1 MDPNTGKKEIFNKL
15 SKEQGM
21 KLLEKEDFISDV
33 YPTGRA
39 AVQAAQRNPDYVAAF
54 LSVTLGPRP
63 IQDILHEFRTD
74 SKTARLPI
82 ALLADPRNVIQADQ
96 LAGDDPL
103 TLVLFPPQD
112 SEMAH
117 QDIQKLIALT
127 GRYFVTENERL
138 EQAGEALQLFGK
150 LASLAPGSYDPNDWE
165 QILKNCL
172 QIVELAP
179 DAAAVLSQL
188 KTPKAQVTLVE
199 AANNTS
205 LPISVRQSIANAF
218 TQSIAKHGIALSTAQ
233 IQQQKKRYDATKGA
247 DPQEEADLWSI
258 LEAIQHVPRSDDD
271 H

>member
-1 MDPNTGKKEIFNKL
+1 M
-15 SKEQGM
+15 SS
-21 KLLEKEDFISDV
+21 LLENENLIPDV
-33 YPTGRA
+33 YSTGRA

-63 IQDILHEFRTD
+63 IQDILHELRID

-117 QDIQKLIALT
+117 QDMQKLIALA
-127 GRYFVTENERL
+127 GGYFVTEKERL
-138 EQAGEALQLFGK
+138 EQAGEALQIFGK
-150 LASLAPGSYDPNDWE
+150 LASLTPGSYDPNNWE
-165 QILKNCL
+165 KILTNCL
-172 QIVELAP
+172 PIVELAP

-188 KTPKAQVTLVE
+188 KTPKAQVALVE
-199 AANNTS
+199 AANNAS
-205 LPISVRQSIANAF
+205 LPISARQTIANAF
-218 TQSIAKHGIALSTAQ
+218 AQSIAKHGIVLSTAQ
-233 IQQQKKRYDATKGA
+233 IQQQKERYDATKGG
-247 DPQEEADLWSI
+247 DPQEEVVLWSI
-258 LEAIQHVPRSDDD
+258 LEAIQHSPRSHDD